1 LGVDLREGHGSIIPI
16 CILIHMTIPI
26 GIPRVLLLA
35 TSAAA
40 FVLCWSSGFIAA
52 KVGTVDTPLLT
63 LLLWRFVPLAVA
75 LTLVMVSTGRARSAS
90 RPVLVRHVIIGLCS
104 QVGYVVPIYGAV
116 ALGVASGTTAL
127 VDAVQPLL
135 VATLLG
141 PLLGVR
147 VRGVQWAGLVLG
159 AIGVALVVL
168 SQAGSA
174 HAPPWAY
181 VLPVVAMASL
191 IVGTLVE
198 RRLATTVPVPLALA
212 VHTTAAAAVIGVLA
226 IATGTAA
233 PPASVEF
240 WATTLFIAAVP
251 TLGAYSL
258 YWALLSRIGIT
269 ALNALLFLV
278 APTTALAGA
287 ILFGEPLGQAT
298 VTGFALCATGVAMVL
313 WSEARHAPAHRAAG
327 SAERSEPR
335 EQREVMAIARPVD

>member
-1 LGVDLREGHGSIIPI
+1 
-16 CILIHMTIPI
+16 MTIPI
-26 GIPRVLLLA
+26 GIPRVLLLTTA
-35 TSAAA
+35 AAA

-52 KVGTVDTPLLT
+52 KVGTADSPLLT
-63 LLLWRFVPLAVA
+63 LLLWRFVPLAA
-75 LTLVMVSTGRARSAS
+75 GLTLVVVATGRARSAS
-90 RPVLVRHVIIGLCS
+90 RPVLARHVIIGLCS

-127 VDAVQPLL
+127 VDAVQPLV
-135 VATLLG
+135 VATLVG

-159 AIGVALVVL
+159 AVGVALVVL

-174 HAPPWAY
+174 DAPAWAY
-181 VLPVVAMASL
+181 ALPVVAMAAL

-198 RRLATTVPVPLALA
+198 RRLATPVPVALALV
-212 VHTTAAAAVIGVLA
+212 VHTTAAAVVIGVLA

-240 WATTLFIAAVP
+240 WAMTLFIAAVP

-287 ILFGEPLGQAT
+287 LLFGEPLGPAT
-298 VTGFALCATGVAMVL
+298 ITGFALCATGVAAVL
-313 WSEARHAPAHRAAG
+313 WSEARHLPARPAAG
-327 SAERSEPR
+327 ISDRPERR
-335 EQREVMAIARPVD
+335 EQREVVAVARPVD